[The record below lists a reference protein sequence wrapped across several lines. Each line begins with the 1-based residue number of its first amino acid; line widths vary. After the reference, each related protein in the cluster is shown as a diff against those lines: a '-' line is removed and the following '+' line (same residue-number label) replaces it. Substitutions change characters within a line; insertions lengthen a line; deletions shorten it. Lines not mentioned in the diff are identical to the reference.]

1 MNRLLVILMA
11 AYAASLLAALS
22 AGVTIVVPWAFVL
35 LLIVVAIPFAYAMAV
50 LGGLLEPARARA
62 PALARCL
69 ALALGVALVFVLRP
83 RNVAF
88 LVACGLFGLA
98 FVWHGRRRSSAGGS
112 PLLRATAVLC
122 LGYASVWTLNYLI
135 ALVTAGRL
143 QDQILR
149 DVDLLVY
156 RRLFG
161 TTTQYAALFPLV
173 RVPLLVERLENAYVL
188 SSPSYFRWCWRC
200 PAIPANCAGSFRP
213 SSPVTSSARSSSC
226 SFPRSVPA
234 SRIPSRSIAPT
245 GRR

>member
-22 AGVTIVVPWAFVL
+22 A
-35 LLIVVAIPFAYAMAV
+35 
-50 LGGLLEPARARA
+50 
-62 PALARCL
+62 
-69 ALALGVALVFVLRP
+69 VALVFVLRP
-83 RNVAF
+83 KNVAF

-98 FVWHGRRRSSAGGS
+98 FVWHGRRWSSAGGS
-112 PLLRATAVLC
+112 PLLRPTAVLC

-173 RVPLLVERLENAYVL
+173 RVPL
-188 SSPSYFRWCWRC
+188 
-200 PAIPANCAGSFRP
+200 
-213 SSPVTSSARSSSC
+213 
-226 SFPRSVPA
+226 
-234 SRIPSRSIAPT
+234 
-245 GRR
+245 